1 MIDLQKINIKFFIAE
16 PSLVSLDPFIG
27 IFNAWIQA
35 SDGDYYDLADYSH
48 VPAGPGVVLVA
59 HDANISIDNNENRLG
74 LLYNRKRPLA
84 GDNGEK
90 LATAFTAALAY
101 CRRIEEEPLL
111 QGRIRFRGEEA
122 LVTINDRLSAPN
134 NDETF
139 TALRR
144 EIETIARRLFGPAEF
159 IVEKEPDPQ
168 RRFAVRIRAAGAVD
182 TKTLTEN
189 LRKTVN

>member
-1 MIDLQKINIKFFIAE
+1 MDLQKINIKFFIAE
-16 PSLVSLDPFIG
+16 PSPVSLEPLIG

-59 HDANISIDNNENRLG
+59 HDANISIDNNDNRLG

-84 GDNGEK
+84 GDNDEK
-90 LATAFTAALAY
+90 LAAAFTEALAY

-111 QGRIRFRGEEA
+111 RGNIRFRGEEA
-122 LVTINDRLSAPN
+122 IVTVNDRLSAPN

-139 TALRR
+139 TALRP
-144 EIETIARRLFGPAEF
+144 EIEKIARRLFGSADF
-159 IVEKEPDPQ
+159 VVEKEPDPR
-168 RRFAVRIRAAGAVD
+168 RRFAVRIRAAASVD
-182 TKTLTEN
+182 TQTLTEN
-189 LRKTVN
+189 LQKTVH

>member
-1 MIDLQKINIKFFIAE
+1 MDLQKINIKFFIAE
-16 PSLVSLDPFIG
+16 PNPVSLEPLIG

-59 HDANISIDNNENRLG
+59 HDANISIDNNDNRLG

-84 GDNGEK
+84 GDNDEK
-90 LATAFTAALAY
+90 LAAAFTEALAY

-111 QGRIRFRGEEA
+111 RGNIRFRGEEA
-122 LVTINDRLSAPN
+122 IVTVNDRLSAPN

-139 TALRR
+139 TALRP
-144 EIETIARRLFGPAEF
+144 EIEKIARRLFASADF
-159 IVEKEPDPQ
+159 VVEKEPDPR
-168 RRFAVRIRAAGAVD
+168 RRFAVRIRAAASVD
-182 TKTLTEN
+182 TQTLTEN
-189 LRKTVN
+189 LQKTVH

>member
-1 MIDLQKINIKFFIAE
+1 MDLQKINIKFFIAE
-16 PSLVSLDPFIG
+16 PSPVSLEPLIG

-59 HDANISIDNNENRLG
+59 HDANISIDNNDNRLG

-84 GDNGEK
+84 GDNDEK
-90 LATAFTAALAY
+90 LAAAFTEALAY

-111 QGRIRFRGEEA
+111 RGNIRFRGEEA
-122 LVTINDRLSAPN
+122 IVTVNDRLSAPN

-139 TALRR
+139 TALRP
-144 EIETIARRLFGPAEF
+144 EIEKIARRLFGSADF
-159 IVEKEPDPQ
+159 VVEKEPDPR
-168 RRFAVRIRAAGAVD
+168 RRFAVRIRAAASVD
-182 TKTLTEN
+182 TQTSTEN
-189 LRKTVN
+189 LQKTVH